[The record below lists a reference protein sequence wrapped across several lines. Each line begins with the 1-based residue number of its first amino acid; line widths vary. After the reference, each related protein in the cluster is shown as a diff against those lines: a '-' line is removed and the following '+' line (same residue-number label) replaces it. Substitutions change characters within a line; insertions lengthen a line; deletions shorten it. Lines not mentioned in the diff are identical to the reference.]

1 MHATEMLEKEAKKY
15 KNFFEKVNIYPLAYQ
30 FNGDRFYYVAYVKG
44 NSQLKG
50 QAIISTQKSIN
61 QKEFE
66 QVFWNLT
73 LMKQLTHSID
83 TDGKVRANIDMTPFN
98 KVKTFLKDC
107 LDSNR
112 MTEDKN
118 ATLKR
123 VLHAFELNIEMQ
135 DELVKTFEN
144 YDKHIQSI
152 IHDFGHFTEEDLSDT
167 LHVLA
172 VIDYLQ
178 YKQLYVLWEVSE
190 DVDEVLRIIPDDEM
204 GNQVRNFLKEFT
216 VSKKAKLEKDLDK
229 VVFQKEQHELSRE
242 DYVER
247 VKEIFKDNVHN
258 VNKENVSIIRN
269 KGIDTSFITQEN

>member
-1 MHATEMLEKEAKKY
+1 MHDIKSLEKEAKKH
-15 KNFFEKVNIYPLAYQ
+15 KKLMENINISPMA
-30 FNGDRFYYVAYVKG
+30 FKINDKKFYYVALVKG
-44 NSQLKG
+44 DNLKG
-50 QAIISTQKSIN
+50 QLIIKDKGTVT

-204 GNQVRNFLKEFT
+204 DNQVRNFLKEFT